1 MQCWDYC
8 AICGRKILVG
18 EMCYGIKESVNDFD
32 SNTICK
38 DCITIENIPEDAE
51 SSLKTN
57 GDCIR
62 AMSDE
67 ELAKEFVLA
76 GEFENR
82 VCFYCEYFKCL
93 QNKDGYCVYKHG
105 RCNMDAR
112 LEAYKKWLQQPA
124 EE

>member
-8 AICGRKILVG
+8 AICGRKIPVG
-18 EMCYGIKESVNDFD
+18 EMCYGIKENVNDFD

-38 DCITIENIPEDAE
+38 DCITVENIPEDTE
-51 SSLKTN
+51 NSLKTN

-67 ELAKEFVLA
+67 KLAKEFVVA

-82 VCFYCEYFKCL
+82 VCFCCEYFKCL